1 MEVYIA
7 ARKGLKTSLS
17 MLESYLSNK
26 PDNKYVK
33 TRIQIVNEKYSQFM
47 NAYQNISEESSEIEI
62 EVETISD
69 KYFKLH
75 EIVTDLCED
84 RNPKLEVPIMRENI
98 LNVKLPDIKLPTFSG
113 DFLKWPQF
121 RDTFVA
127 LISNNSALPN
137 INKFH
142 YLRSSLQG
150 EAKALMETANNR
162 G

>member
-75 EIVTDLCED
+75 EIVIDLCGEIK
-84 RNPKLEVPIMRENI
+84 PKTEVSIVRENT
-98 LNVKLPDIKLPTFSG
+98 LNVKLHDIKLPTFSG

-121 RDTFVA
+121 RCFTQ
-127 LISNNSALPN
+127 
-137 INKFH
+137 H
-142 YLRSSLQG
+142 
-150 EAKALMETANNR
+150 
-162 G
+162 